1 MCRCPSSWLNSRANK
16 LINLIIICK
25 NSIFIGCS
33 TWQFVTL
40 WELYKLKWPCHSL
53 AWSAG
58 LNCSLDSS
66 RTSRILWLMHEVT
79 PFDPLLQSGLNKLAC
94 QLCVVFVFVCAWN
107 CWLMIICQCFGDMHG
122 VMFCAFIYSD
132 IQSSVSPDH
141 YWMIT
146 TSPFSEIII
155 TRLVTFWTVAVPQKR
170 TLLLIYEPGWSRQ
183 CILPSWCDGERKK
196 GKGRDYDNK
205 PKALNRE

>member
-1 MCRCPSSWLNSRANK
+1 MQEQHIYWVLDLTICDLVRALQTKMALSLTRMVGWTELQPWLLENIQNSVTHAWGDTFWPPFAIWFEQAC
-16 LINLIIICK
+16 LPIVCSICV
-25 NSIFIGCS
+25 C
-33 TWQFVTL
+33 
-40 WELYKLKWPCHSL
+40 
-53 AWSAG
+53 
-58 LNCSLDSS
+58 
-66 RTSRILWLMHEVT
+66 
-79 PFDPLLQSGLNKLAC
+79 
-94 QLCVVFVFVCAWN
+94 VCAWN